1 MKNKM
6 KKKVGVSINK
16 QQTLEQNIDNILK
29 QLKDTITNNIDKDK
43 AYKLLYW
50 INAWGGQ
57 IILKTNLHLIIE
69 N

>member
-1 MKNKM
+1 M

-50 INAWGGQ
+50 INAWGEQ